1 MKRVNID
8 WLQLSA
14 NGILQPEKNVT
25 VVLKDFQTRHF
36 KKVAEVFDGSLKIGT
51 LMYDPHSKVLARDL
65 HIFKLDN
72 QFCYRENPIKY
83 SCDILR
89 KIGLT
94 PTGIT
99 RLDLAIDFVRF
110 DYRNTLPADF
120 IKRFLSGRYLKL
132 GEMKKYKLQGQQNE
146 TDHTFDYL
154 RFGSNTSPIAVYM
167 YNKSKEMEE
176 VKMKPYIYDQW
187 QKDGLT
193 DTEEDVWR
201 LEITLKGN
209 KMKVVDKETANI
221 IDVTIDKLY
230 EDNTILERLFNAIV
244 SKYFRFK
251 LNDGKAN
258 KSRMKDIILFNDI
271 YHCPDDIV
279 IDRDKKD
286 HTRSDKIFIR
296 KLENVNNELRQK
308 VTTENNAGVIDLLNA
323 GEDFLSWFTQSR
335 SLVEYYNNVVL
346 FSDMNHKETN
356 RQFFNTLSK
365 KSNAVDLAELE
376 TL

>member
-14 NGILQPEKNVT
+14 NGILQAENSVENSVT
-25 VVLKDFQTRHF
+25 MVLKDFQTRHF

-51 LMYDPHSKVLARDL
+51 IMYEPHSKVLARDL
-65 HIFKLDN
+65 HVFKLDN

-94 PTGIT
+94 PKGIT

-110 DYRNTLPADF
+110 DYRNTLPEDF

-132 GEMKKYKLQGQQNE
+132 GEMRKYKLMGQQNE
-146 TDHTFDYL
+146 KNHTFDYL
-154 RFGSNTSPIAVYM
+154 RFGSNTSPISVYM
-167 YNKSKEMEE
+167 YNKSKEMRE
-176 VKMKPYIYDQW
+176 VRMKPYISDQW
-187 QKDGLT
+187 HKDGLS
-193 DTEEDVWR
+193 DTESDIWR

-209 KMKVVDKETANI
+209 RMRMIDKQTAEI
-221 IDVTIDKLY
+221 INVTIDKLY
-230 EDNTILERLFNAIV
+230 KDNTILERLFNAIL

-258 KSRMKDIILFNDI
+258 KSRMNDIILFDDI

-286 HTRSDKIFIR
+286 HTRSDKIFVR
-296 KLENVNNELRQK
+296 KMESANNELREK
-308 VTTENNAGVIDLLNA
+308 VMIENNNENIDLLNS
-323 GEDFLSWFTQSR
+323 GNDFLTWFIHSR
-335 SLVEYYNNVVL
+335 SLTEYYQNVVM
-346 FSDMNHKETN
+346 FSNINHKDNMPLKEKTG
-356 RQFFNTLSK
+356 FDLSTTD
-365 KSNAVDLAELE
+365 VYL
-376 TL
+376 